1 LSGGLHGERASPCA
15 DIDGVVLAGG
25 RGTRM
30 GSVDKGLSLLHGQPL
45 VVHVLD
51 ALRPQLADC
60 MISANRNLDV
70 YAQFGAP
77 LVSDVWPDFRGP
89 LAGIDAAAQHST
101 RSWLLA
107 APCDTPGLPGDLVA
121 QLWRATQR
129 AGADAAYAVVNGDPL
144 YPLCLLHRRRFAAL
158 HDALMRGQYAVGR
171 WLTAQNAVAV
181 AIDNWRGP
189 PLNLNTPERLA
200 DAHTVHLWKPDSPT

>member
-1 LSGGLHGERASPCA
+1 LSGGLHGERESPCD

-70 YAQFGAP
+70 YAQFGVP
-77 LVSDVWPDFRGP
+77 LVRDAWPDFRGP
-89 LAGIDAAAQHST
+89 LAGICAAAQRGT
-101 RSWLLA
+101 RPWLLA
-107 APCDTPGLPGDLVA
+107 APCDTPGLPGDLA
-121 QLWRATQR
+121 IQLQRAAQR
-129 AGADAAYAVVNGDPL
+129 AGADAAYAVVDGEPL

-158 HDALMRGQYAVGR
+158 HDALVRGQYAVGR

-181 AIDNWRGP
+181 AIDNWCGP
-189 PLNLNTPERLA
+189 LLNLNTPERLA
-200 DAHTVHLWKPDSPT
+200 DAHTVQPWKPDSPT

>member
-1 LSGGLHGERASPCA
+1 MHGERESPC
-15 DIDGVVLAGG
+15 DDTDGVVLAGG
-25 RGTRM
+25 RATRM

-45 VVHVLD
+45 VAHVLD

-60 MISANRNLDV
+60 MISANRHLDV

-77 LVSDVWPDFRGP
+77 LVRDAWPDFRGP
-89 LAGIDAAAQHST
+89 LAGICAAAQ
-101 RSWLLA
+101 RSARPWLLA
-107 APCDTPGLPGDLVA
+107 APCDMPGLPGDLA
-121 QLWRATQR
+121 IQLRCAAQR
-129 AGADAAYAVVNGDPL
+129 AGVDAAYAVVGGEPL

-171 WLTAQNAVAV
+171 WLAAQNAVAV

-189 PLNLNTPERLA
+189 PLNLNTPERLT
-200 DAHTVHLWKPDSPT
+200 DAHTVHLWKPDSPI